1 MTRKIVQISNSSRQ
15 AKYRQIIN
23 SILNAVAT
31 GRLSRGDKVPSINDI
46 ANEFGLS
53 RDTVMLAFN
62 ELKARGVIM
71 SVPGIGYFIEST
83 NVQFDQKIFLL
94 FDEFSSFKEILY
106 NSFISALE
114 GKGQVDIYFH
124 HFNLSVFEALIKDN
138 AARYTTYVILPGNL
152 QNIGNTINVLPQDK
166 IIILDQLSDE
176 TKGKYSAVYQSFQD
190 DIYHCLETG
199 LEKLRKYNKFIL
211 AYPGGKEPIGFVEG
225 FQKFCCNFG
234 LDFDVVPYL
243 TDPLI
248 NKGEAYIMPKDS
260 DLVTVVKK
268 AQHEGWQLGKDIGVI
283 SINET
288 PLKEVV
294 ANGITTISTDF
305 DLMGKTLAKMVLEN
319 IRQEIKNPARL
330 IVRGSL

>member
-1 MTRKIVQISNSSRQ
+1 MTRKIVQISNVSRQ

-31 GRLSRGDKVPSINDI
+31 GKLIRGDKVPSINDI

-106 NSFISALE
+106 NSFINALE

-124 HFNLSVFEALIKDN
+124 HFNLSVFETLIKDN
-138 AARYTTYVILPGNL
+138 ATRYTTYVILPGNL
-152 QNIGNTINVLPQDK
+152 QGIGKIIDVLPQDRV
-166 IIILDQLSDE
+166 IILDQLSDE
-176 TKGKYSAVYQSFQD
+176 TKGKYPAVYQSFQD
-190 DIYHCLETG
+190 DICQCLEMG
-199 LEKLRKYNKFIL
+199 IEKLSKYKKFIL

-225 FQKFCCNFG
+225 FQKFCSNYN
-234 LDFDVVPYL
+234 LEYDVVPTL
-243 TDPLI
+243 TESI
-248 NKGEAYIMPKDS
+248 VNKGEVYIMPKDA

-268 AQHEGWQLGKDIGVI
+268 AQAKGWQLGKDIGVV

-305 DLMGKTLAKMVLEN
+305 DLMGKTLARMVLDN
-319 IRQEIKNPARL
+319 SKQEIKNPARL
-330 IVRGSL
+330 IVRNSL